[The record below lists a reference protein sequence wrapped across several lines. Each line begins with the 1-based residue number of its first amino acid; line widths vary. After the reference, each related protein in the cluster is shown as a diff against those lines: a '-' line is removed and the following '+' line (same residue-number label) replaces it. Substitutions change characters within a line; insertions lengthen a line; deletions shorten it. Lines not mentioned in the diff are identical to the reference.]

1 MVRIVLICLAIGVS
15 MAQEQDTVVKYFPTD
30 IERRDILDGETEKPD
45 VKGKSHFKSTYTGQ
59 GKLLN
64 VEYVPG
70 RKKGREKL
78 SGLKLYYGYWDV
90 EKRDLSDGLTMDQLD
105 GRPFYEV
112 SFSKSGRI
120 KRVTYFD
127 EYRRQLWSYVFR
139 WNRDGTRSE
148 YFIEFHVRESLTMYD
163 EFLFT
168 DDLSEIRPGWK
179 AKIYE
184 REDMRPQMAIIQDK
198 LGQVYYYYT
207 FKYLDGNKQNRSKE
221 VIISEYF
228 RDDSTKVGMHKL
240 FFKKNDFLRK
250 TEFYDKNDILLYVQS
265 YDYVNAPKEIMLTT
279 KDGKG
284 KLLEK
289 RLIPFSLKYKRK
301 LGPPKDKTGL
311 ADIIKFIE
319 NTDDENLNKLTQLIE
334 AKFDVSV
341 ESESPEGK
349 EEPSSVETLKEQIL
363 TKETGQKQKMG
374 SERDEKFAL
383 GVYLGNKLMSGV
395 YLADDNVLE
404 MGAVIHF
411 PFKFNLFWFSISPSL
426 QLGQV
431 IFHGDDNSMM
441 SWINLRSN
449 DIIPLN
455 FPIIM
460 EGAIGT
466 VGPGFGIKGGLKT
479 QFNVGVDLTI
489 GTSAVI
495 TNDINGKGQLTGYLS
510 GELGVNYT
518 LPF

>member
-1 MVRIVLICLAIGVS
+1 MGRIVWIFLFLGMS
-15 MAQEQDTVVKYFPTD
+15 WAQEQDTVVKYFPTD
-30 IERRDILDGETEKPD
+30 IERRDILDGESDETKL
-45 VKGKSHFKSTYTGQ
+45 KGSTHFKSTYTGQ

-70 RKKGREKL
+70 RKKAREKL

-127 EYRRQLWSYVFR
+127 EYRRQLWSYVLR

-184 REDMRPQMAIIQDK
+184 REDMRPQTAVIQDK

-207 FKYLDGNKQNRSKE
+207 FKYIDGNKQSRSKE
-221 VIISEYF
+221 VIVSEYF

-240 FFKKNDFLRK
+240 FYKKNDFLRK
-250 TEFYDKNDILLYVQS
+250 IEFYDMKDVLIRVQS
-265 YDYVNAPKEIMLTT
+265 YDYANAPQEIILTVEN
-279 KDGKG
+279 GRG
-284 KLLEK
+284 KLQEN
-289 RLIPFSLKYKRK
+289 RYIPFSVKYKRK

-311 ADIIKFIE
+311 ADIIEFIE
-319 NTDDENLNKLTQLIE
+319 NTGDESLDQLAQLIE
-334 AKFDVSV
+334 AKFSVSV
-341 ESESPEGK
+341 KSEKPKGEG
-349 EEPSSVETLKEQIL
+349 EQVSIEALKEKIL
-363 TKETGQKQKMG
+363 AKEKLPEQKIG
-374 SERDEKFAL
+374 AGRDEKFAL
-383 GVYLGNKLMSGV
+383 GLYIGNKLTSGA
-395 YLADDNVLE
+395 YLSDDNVME

-411 PFKFNLFWFSISPSL
+411 PFKFNLFWFSMSPSL
-426 QLGQV
+426 HVGQV
-431 IFHGDDNSMM
+431 LFHGGDNSTV
-441 SWINLRSN
+441 SWINLRSK

-455 FPIIM
+455 LPIIIEATM
-460 EGAIGT
+460 GT
-466 VGPGFGIKGGLKT
+466 VGPGFGIKGGIKT
-479 QFNVGVDLTI
+479 SFNAGVDLTI
-489 GTSAVI
+489 GTSVVI
-495 TNDINGKGQLTGYLS
+495 ANDIDGTRNTTGYIS